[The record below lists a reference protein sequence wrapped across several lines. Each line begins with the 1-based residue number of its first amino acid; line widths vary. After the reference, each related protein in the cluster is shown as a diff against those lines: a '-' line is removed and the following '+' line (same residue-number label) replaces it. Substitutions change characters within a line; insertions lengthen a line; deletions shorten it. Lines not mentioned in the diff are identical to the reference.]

1 MATFKIEQVVLDK
14 LFKTATHETRS
25 VTVTA
30 TMSNG
35 SALVAANTEAAIAAV
50 ADVTQVIDE
59 PNWDD
64 QGHAVGAVVDVNV
77 AVRGCVFDTSVIHF
91 SDAGAL
97 VPASATA
104 LIAQT
109 NVFK

>member
-1 MATFKIEQVVLDK
+1 MTTRKLEQVVLDK
-14 LFKTATHETRS
+14 LFKTATHETVS

-35 SALVAANTEAAIAAV
+35 SLLGADFVEEAIADVATAAV
-50 ADVTQVIDE
+50 VIDE

-64 QGHAVGAVVDVNV
+64 QGHAIGAVVDVNV
-77 AVRGCVFDTSVIHF
+77 AVRGCVIDASVCHF

-104 LIAQT
+104 LLAST

>member
-1 MATFKIEQVVLDK
+1 MPIRKLEQVVLDK
-14 LFKTATHETRS
+14 LFKTATHETVS

-35 SALVAANTEAAIAAV
+35 SILGADFLEEAIADV
-50 ADVTQVIDE
+50 ATGTMIIDE

-64 QGHAVGAVVDVNV
+64 KAYAIGDVVDVNV
-77 AVRGCVFDTSVIHF
+77 AVRGCVIDASVAHF

-97 VPASATA
+97 VPAAATA
-104 LIAQT
+104 LLAAT